1 MTDWERENEVQQVYH
16 YSVWYDIWITLKRW
30 VPRVLAVL
38 VIIYLL
44 KVIITKAPT
53 WVGFTLLG
61 FLLALPGGYFFVS
74 RFFRVDYWVVLD
86 VDLEGRAITPYFF
99 PVKLFQSG
107 KWVIEG
113 VKAPF
118 QEEIE
123 FSGLDS
129 DLTAIN
135 KELEAVDAE
144 IQALEKEKKEVLRL
158 LAEAKRKKEQKKKE
172 KEKYEQYEL
181 LKSREEHLLARFD
194 LLKKRLLDVRDE
206 HEMRKISYE
215 LKQVEDELEQV
226 RKELSKFPRPPDQVD
241 ETLIEEIT
249 LSIVELKKELA
260 DIEDEIAE
268 LRAEK
273 NRILE
278 QFAILSDDGMKIFV
292 ADRIDWREKKIVLSP
307 LHGYSDLELAID
319 KERFAK
325 LKEKVDELAKKYAK
339 LSVEFQTKTYE
350 ELAELFLE
358 LDDQETLAKQ
368 ALELQ
373 GLVKE
378 GEGDVGA
385 SS

>member
-1 MTDWERENEVQQVYH
+1 MSEWERDNEVQQVYH
-16 YSVWYDIWITLKRW
+16 YSVWYDIWVTLKRW
-30 VPRVLAVL
+30 VPRILAVL

-44 KVIITKAPT
+44 KVIVTKAPA
-53 WVGFTLLG
+53 WVGFSLLG
-61 FLLALPGGYFFVS
+61 FIIALPAGYVFVS
-74 RFFRVDYWVVLD
+74 RFFKVDYWVILD
-86 VDLEGRAITPYFF
+86 VNLEGRTLTPYFF

-118 QEEIE
+118 REEIE

-135 KELEAVDAE
+135 KELEEIDAD
-144 IQALEKEKKEVLRL
+144 IRALEKEKKEVLEL
-158 LAEAKRKKEQKKKE
+158 LSEAKRKKEQKKKE
-172 KEKYEQYEL
+172 KEKYEQYAL
-181 LKSREEHLLARFD
+181 LKSKEEHLLARFD
-194 LLKKRLLDVRDE
+194 LLKKALLETNNPVKQ
-206 HEMRKISYE
+206 RKINRE
-215 LKQVEDELEQV
+215 LAEVEKELEQV
-226 RKELSKFPRPPDQVD
+226 QKEHSKFPRPPDRID

-249 LSIVELKKELA
+249 LSIVELKKELSE
-260 DIEDEIAE
+260 IEDEIAE

-273 NRILE
+273 NRVLE

-292 ADRIDWREKKIVLSP
+292 ADEIDWREKKIVLSP

-319 KERFAK
+319 KERFKK

-358 LDDQETLAKQ
+358 LDDKDTLAKQ

-373 GLVKE
+373 GIKE

>member
-1 MTDWERENEVQQVYH
+1 MSEWERENEVQQVYH
-16 YSVWYDIWITLKRW
+16 YSVWYDIWVTLKRW

-38 VIIYLL
+38 VIIYLM
-44 KVIITKAPT
+44 KVVITKAPA
-53 WVGFTLLG
+53 WVGFSLLG
-61 FLLALPGGYFFVS
+61 FLIALPAGYAFVS
-74 RFFRVDYWVVLD
+74 RFFKVDYWVVLD
-86 VDLEGRAITPYFF
+86 VNLEGRALTPYFF

-118 QEEIE
+118 REEIE

-135 KELEAVDAE
+135 KELEEIDAE
-144 IQALEKEKKEVLRL
+144 IQTLEKEKKEVLRL
-158 LAEAKRKKEQKKKE
+158 LAEAKRQKEQKKKE
-172 KEKYEQYEL
+172 KEKYEQYSL

-194 LLKKRLLDVRDE
+194 LLKKRLLEVDE
-206 HEMRKISYE
+206 RERRKIGYE
-215 LKQVEDELEQV
+215 LKQVEEELEQV
-226 RKELSKFPRPPDQVD
+226 RKELSKFPRPPNRVD

-292 ADRIDWREKKIVLSP
+292 ADQIDWREKKIVLSP

-319 KERFAK
+319 KERFKK

-358 LDDQETLAKQ
+358 LEDKDTLAKQ

-373 GLVKE
+373 GLAKE
-378 GEGDVGA
+378 VENDVGA